1 MVSFQ
6 RTTETTV
13 LISEF
18 IIYRLIKHE
27 TFASTNLDS
36 YLFFLS
42 LFVSSKRENSFY
54 YRVHAFWLRS
64 RCSTCFTLSDALLYY
79 NVGKPTPY
87 IYVVNSVT
95 VTLTLWQHLSHRTNQ
110 LVRRIPMPDW
120 HWWRGQ
126 CFFPWPI
133 WQAYRYPK
141 WNASCVTSCR
151 LQTLGKYSVY
161 IALYVWKC
169 SICYLLCLV
178 LSYYTKYRWC
188 NSAWGSLQHSMNL
201 IQ

>member
-126 CFFPWPI
+126 CFFSM
-133 WQAYRYPK
+133 AYM
-141 WNASCVTSCR
+141 ASIQVSQVKCVMCYILSPTDPRKIQC
-151 LQTLGKYSVY
+151 LYCSVCMK
-161 IALYVWKC
+161 V
-169 SICYLLCLV
+169 
-178 LSYYTKYRWC
+178 
-188 NSAWGSLQHSMNL
+188 
-201 IQ
+201 